1 VANVYAPLLVESKC
15 QPIFRTCPQSLI
27 PSILDRIRSAAT
39 PPRFT
44 HEFLKS
50 NLGFSSSNDRAVI
63 KVLKQLGFLTSDG
76 TPTPRYNDYRGPD
89 GGRVLAEGLRDGW
102 LRCF

>member
-1 VANVYAPLLVESKC
+1 MPADLPYM
-15 QPIFRTCPQSLI
+15 
-27 PSILDRIRSAAT
+27 PSVTNPKHPRSHPFSGY